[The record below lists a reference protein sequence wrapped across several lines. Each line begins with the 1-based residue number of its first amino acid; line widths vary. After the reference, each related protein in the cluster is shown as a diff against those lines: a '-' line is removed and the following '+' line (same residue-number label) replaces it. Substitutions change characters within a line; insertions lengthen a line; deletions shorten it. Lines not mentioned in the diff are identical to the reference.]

1 MSEHVVKVT
10 YTEELVRSAARHYW
24 RRGFGNAGLI
34 ALGLV
39 GLWCLVMA
47 WLRVDSWILSFFAG
61 AWVICLVIVVVIY
74 LSIRNRGLNIYRKM
88 DDKTA
93 TFTFT
98 ETGIA
103 IEADN
108 GKSEIPW
115 KTIDTVI
122 QYPDQW
128 LFSIS
133 SSYFTLPIASVP
145 TETKEYILAHCPK
158 TK

>member
-10 YTEELVRSAARHYW
+10 YTEELVRSAARSYW

-39 GLWCLVMA
+39 GFWCLVMV
-47 WLRVDSWILSFFAG
+47 WLRVDSWMLSFFAG
-61 AWVICLVIVVVIY
+61 VWVICVVIVVALY
-74 LSIRNRGLNIYRKM
+74 LSIRNRGLDIYRKM
-88 DDKTA
+88 DNKTA

-103 IEADN
+103 IEADS

-133 SSYFTLPIASVP
+133 SSYFTLPTASVP
-145 TETKEYILAHCPK
+145 TETKDYILTHCPK

>member
-1 MSEHVVKVT
+1 MSEHIVKVT
-10 YTEELVRSAARHYW
+10 YTEELIRSAARSYW

-39 GLWCLVMA
+39 GFWCLVMA

-61 AWVICLVIVVVIY
+61 AWVICLVVVVVIY
-74 LSIRNRGLNIYRKM
+74 VGIRNRGLNIYRKM
-88 DDKTA
+88 DNKTA

-133 SSYFTLPIASVP
+133 SSYLTLPTASVT